1 MHEAGRSDVEQF
13 EPEKDC
19 EQIVSILYCGDG
31 ACNRYTAQHPLRKKK
46 EEVTEA
52 GPHHT
57 PPSEPQPRDRKT
69 DQRGNRPDPS
79 RTHRHTV
86 RAPRATQSVTPAQS
100 SLPMPNAARA
110 LVYHSSGL
118 ATASW

>member
-1 MHEAGRSDVEQF
+1 MKKCTNDV
-13 EPEKDC
+13 
-19 EQIVSILYCGDG
+19 
-31 ACNRYTAQHPLRKKK
+31 KKEVK

-86 RAPRATQSVTPAQS
+86 RAPPGNAVCDARSVVTANAERREGARVPLRRERCQQAAQCSARNCLRRSLACSRAQ
-100 SLPMPNAARA
+100 PM
-110 LVYHSSGL
+110 
-118 ATASW
+118 